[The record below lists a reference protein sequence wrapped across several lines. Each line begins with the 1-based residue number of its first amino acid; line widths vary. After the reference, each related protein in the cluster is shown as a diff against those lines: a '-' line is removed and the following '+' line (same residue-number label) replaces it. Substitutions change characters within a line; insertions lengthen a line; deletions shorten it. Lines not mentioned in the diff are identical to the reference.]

1 MSNLGGKKMSE
12 DTDKDSQITS
22 VVAGARISVDNTDP
36 TAPVVTADIQAG
48 GQVDSVVGG
57 TNCSVDAT
65 DPVNPIVNVTAHG
78 QVDSVVGGTNC
89 SVDATDPVNPIVNA
103 DTQTT
108 NTTKGDLEGFSTV
121 AARIPVGTNAQVLTA
136 DSGEALGVKWATPAA
151 GGGDVATDVIF
162 DAKGDLPGGTGADTS
177 ARLAVGTNDQVL
189 TADSAEATGM
199 KWTTPAAGGGAISAG
214 RVVRTSGVA
223 VSGATLQ
230 ALVWQTEDYDDDTF
244 VDLGTDDDR
253 LTVPTGVTRV
263 NVMVFLG
270 MSGMTAGGRQNLSIR
285 RYSAADALIEI
296 VGNTEISAEDTTGAL
311 SVTALGVTCV
321 AGEYF
326 EANHFFDDSSWTFD
340 KGNFCI
346 QDVSP

>member
-12 DTDKDSQITS
+12 DTDRDSQVTS

-36 TAPVVTADIQAG
+36 TAPVVTADVQAG

-65 DPVNPIVNVTAHG
+65 DPVNPIVNVDAETGIVAT
-78 QVDSVVGGTNC
+78 VVGGTNC
-89 SVDATDPVNPIVNA
+89 SVDATDTANPIVNA
-103 DTQTT
+103 DTQ
-108 NTTKGDLEGFSTV
+108 NNAKVTTKGDLEGFSSV
-121 AARIPVGTNAQVLTA
+121 AARIPVGTNGQVLTADSAEALGLKWANAAGGYTDPLTTKGDLVSFTTVTARLPVGTDTQVLTA
-136 DSGEALGVKWATPAA
+136 DSGEAAGVKWATPAS
-151 GGGDVATDVIF
+151 GGST
-162 DAKGDLPGGTGADTS
+162 
-177 ARLAVGTNDQVL
+177 
-189 TADSAEATGM
+189 
-199 KWTTPAAGGGAISAG
+199 SAG
-214 RVVRTSGVA
+214 RAVRTSGVA

-263 NVMVFLG
+263 NVECFLG

-296 VGNTEISAEDTTGAL
+296 VANTEISAEDTTGAL
-311 SVTALGVTCV
+311 TVSALGVTCV